1 MAKPS
6 KGDRA
11 AQTPATDAD
20 NEQQSGELPQEPIS
34 NATDTPQPDADAGLG
49 QDPHAGTGEGD
60 ESDPAQPAAAQAP
73 GDATGDAAGAGTAPL
88 TGDQSAGAT
97 DADNEQQ
104 SGDEPAPLPDEL
116 VLVLVRFT
124 GPWKNYSRG
133 DITRLSPAEAELV
146 FKKAL
151 AEAVAEPDLE

>member
-1 MAKPS
+1 MGKPT

-11 AQTPATDAD
+11 GQTPATDAD
-20 NEQQSGELPQEPIS
+20 HEQQSGELPQEPTS
-34 NATDTPQPDADAGLG
+34 NATDPPQPDADAGTG

-60 ESDPAQPAAAQAP
+60 ESDSDHPAAGQAP
-73 GDATGDAAGAGTAPL
+73 GDAAGAGTAPL
-88 TGDQSAGAT
+88 SGDQPAGAT
-97 DADNEQQ
+97 DADHEQQ
-104 SGDEPAPLPDEL
+104 GGDGPAPLPDER
-116 VLVLVRFT
+116 VLVCFT

>member
-1 MAKPS
+1 MAKPP
-6 KGDRA
+6 KGPRA
-11 AQTPATDAD
+11 GQASATDAD
-20 NEQQSGELPQEPIS
+20 HEQQGGELPQEPTS
-34 NATDTPQPDADAGLG
+34 NATDTPQPDADAGSG

-60 ESDPAQPAAAQAP
+60 ESDSDHHAAGQAP
-73 GDATGDAAGAGTAPL
+73 GDAAGAVTTPL

-97 DADNEQQ
+97 DADREQQ
-104 SGDEPAPLPDEL
+104 SGDEPDPLPDER
-116 VLVLVRFT
+116 VLVRFP

-151 AEAVAEPDLE
+151 AQDEPEQAEE

>member
-11 AQTPATDAD
+11 GQPPASDAD
-20 NEQQSGELPQEPIS
+20 REQQSGELSQEPIN
-34 NATDTPQPDADAGLG
+34 NATDTPQPDADAGTG
-49 QDPHAGTGEGD
+49 PADGSGTGEGD
-60 ESDPAQPAAAQAP
+60 ESDSDRHAASQAP
-73 GDATGDAAGAGTAPL
+73 GDAAGAGTAPL
-88 TGDQSAGAT
+88 TDEQSTSAS
-97 DADNEQQ
+97 DADHEQQ
-104 SGDEPAPLPDEL
+104 GGDEPAPLPDER
-116 VLVLVRFT
+116 VLVRFK

-151 AEAVAEPDLE
+151 AESDQE

>member
-6 KGDRA
+6 KGDRT

-20 NEQQSGELPQEPIS
+20 HEQRSGELPQETTS
-34 NATDTPQPDADAGLG
+34 NATDTPQPDADVGSGPADGS
-49 QDPHAGTGEGD
+49 GTGEGSD
-60 ESDPAQPAAAQAP
+60 SDPAQPAAAQAP
-73 GDATGDAAGAGTAPL
+73 GDAAGAGPAPL
-88 TGDQSAGAT
+88 T
-97 DADNEQQ
+97 
-104 SGDEPAPLPDEL
+104 GDEPAPLPDER
-116 VLVLVRFT
+116 VLVCFT

>member
-11 AQTPATDAD
+11 GQPPATDAD
-20 NEQQSGELPQEPIS
+20 HEQQSGELPQEPIS
-34 NATDTPQPDADAGLG
+34 NATDTPQPDAEAGSG
-49 QDPHAGTGEGD
+49 QDTHAGTGEQYTG
-60 ESDPAQPAAAQAP
+60 AP
-73 GDATGDAAGAGTAPL
+73 
-88 TGDQSAGAT
+88 
-97 DADNEQQ
+97 DADHEQQ
-104 SGDEPAPLPDEL
+104 SGDEPAPAHDER
-116 VLVLVRFT
+116 VLVRFT
-124 GPWKNYSRG
+124 GPWKNYSRS